1 MNNLRHFKPL
11 YTCAASGG
19 SFEWNPHFCD
29 RRLFYSNE
37 TIICIDA
44 TRWRFPSSQ
53 SLTVPASSLPGAPLK
68 VCPQG
73 FSCCTVEMEE
83 KLSQQSHT
91 EIKAPVSRLSTNL
104 QSTFR
109 QRHDHF
115 DSKQT
120 HSAKQTHTHT
130 HQPLF
135 RLQCAARVE
144 HGVGHD
150 GVMRVPSTK
159 SNGFFS

>member
-1 MNNLRHFKPL
+1 MIFVIR
-11 YTCAASGG
+11 
-19 SFEWNPHFCD
+19 
-29 RRLFYSNE
+29 
-37 TIICIDA
+37 
-44 TRWRFPSSQ
+44 SSA
-53 SLTVPASSLPGAPLK
+53 LTSINVPCLAGAPLK

-115 DSKQT
+115 DSKHK
-120 HSAKQTHTHT
+120 HSAPANTLQHF
-130 HQPLF
+130 QVPLAAHACVTCLVMDFPTCRCTARSGDTLSVCRPIHLSLTVSTRGLVILLRTAWSSATRF
-135 RLQCAARVE
+135 RPPLERHACL
-144 HGVGHD
+144 
-150 GVMRVPSTK
+150 
-159 SNGFFS
+159 